1 MNVKLIAKTTIC
13 NDSIV
18 QKLNGDATPEA
29 LIQYTARVS
38 NPQNQTSNNSK
49 LLAYCAKH
57 KHWSIFEQADF
68 TFEITTSRAIAA
80 QILRHKSFFFQ
91 EFSMR
96 YTKAQGFEL
105 YDARRQDLSNKQNS
119 IDDLPEDTKEWFIE
133 AQRAINAICEGF
145 YNDALAKGIAKESSR
160 FLLPLSTQTVLYMK
174 GSVRSWIHYIEVRS
188 GPDTQLEHREI
199 ALAIK
204 NILIK
209 EIPVIAEAMNWIK
222 S

>member
-1 MNVKLIAKTTIC
+1 MNVKLVAKTTIC
-13 NDSIV
+13 NTDI
-18 QKLNGDATPEA
+18 QKKLNEDSSPEA

-38 NPQNQTSNNSK
+38 NPNNQSSNNPK
-49 LLAYCAKH
+49 LLSYCAKH
-57 KHWSIFEQADF
+57 GHWSIFEQADF

-91 EFSMR
+91 EFSQR
-96 YTKAQGFEL
+96 YSKTQGFEL
-105 YDARRQDLSNKQNS
+105 YDARRQDLQNKQNS

-145 YNDALAKGIAKESSR
+145 YNDALLKGIAKESAR
-160 FLLPLSTQTVLYMK
+160 FMLPLSTQTTLYMK
-174 GSVRSWIHYIEVRS
+174 GNVRNWIHYINVRS
-188 GPDTQLEHREI
+188 GPETQLEHREI

-209 EIPVIAEAMNWIK
+209 EIPTIAEAMGWK
-222 S
+222 E